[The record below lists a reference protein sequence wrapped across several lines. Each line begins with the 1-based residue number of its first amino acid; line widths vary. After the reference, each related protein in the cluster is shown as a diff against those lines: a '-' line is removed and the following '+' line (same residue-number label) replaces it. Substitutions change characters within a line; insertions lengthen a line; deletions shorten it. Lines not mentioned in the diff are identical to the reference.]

1 MTMQVFNIP
10 NTQPSQYTAQEEL
23 NFQKAFHV
31 EQKENLVG
39 RLQNEC
45 ESAFEAMVEFE
56 QKSQEQ
62 NQLLHERITILEK
75 ENFSL
80 RAGFQQKELDMQN
93 LINAKDVQIELLQD
107 TIVSLYDS
115 VQRLKQRDWSK
126 ETAQPDV
133 SDFTPFT
140 ANIYMTRWQERA
152 KHFWNNMPT
161 TEWMKEVLVSIE
173 NYKNVVDEMYKQDV
187 HHTTSQPINIKK

>member
-1 MTMQVFNIP
+1 MTMQVFNISSS
-10 NTQPSQYTAQEEL
+10 QPSQYTPQEEL
-23 NFQKAFHV
+23 TLQKAFHV
-31 EQKENLVG
+31 EQKETLLG

-80 RAGFQQKELDMQN
+80 RTTLYQKEQDLQN
-93 LINAKDVQIELLQD
+93 LINEKDIQNELLQE
-107 TIVSLYDS
+107 TIVNLYNV

-126 ETAQPDV
+126 ETARPNVSGLTPD
-133 SDFTPFT
+133 TKNT
-140 ANIYMTRWQERA
+140 KITLWQERA

-161 TEWMKEVLVSIE
+161 TEWMKEVLISIE
-173 NYKNVVDEMYKQDV
+173 NSKSVVDQMYKVNDS
-187 HHTTSQPINIKK
+187 HTISQPINIKK